1 MPTKTTIQVIAQ
13 AGATLTSFRISAPI
27 RPDSSA
33 TPTPIMATRITATT
47 LKLEK
52 LLTREVNRNRMPS
65 TDSRLWMAVVSVRIA
80 TSSGS
85 GRVPGHLGTALDL
98 VGDPLGSLGHL
109 VGDGDVEGGQDRGQH
124 DDQDAEPEEDDRR
137 VGDLVADALDDL
149 EQVSSS
155 ASSLVP
161 AWWPWRRTPRA
172 GGVSVVRSSSVSA
185 PER

>member
-27 RPDSSA
+27 RPASSA

-85 GRVPGHLGTALDL
+85 GKVPGYW
-98 VGDPLGSLGHL
+98 
-109 VGDGDVEGGQDRGQH
+109 
-124 DDQDAEPEEDDRR
+124 
-137 VGDLVADALDDL
+137 
-149 EQVSSS
+149 
-155 ASSLVP
+155 VP
-161 AWWPWRRTPRA
+161 P
-172 GGVSVVRSSSVSA
+172 SISSVIPSGPSA
-185 PER
+185 TS